1 LLKAGELVRKRLAS
15 DPVSPPNKGETATNP
30 DEEKAL
36 RFLEHTGEVIVLDPK
51 TVISQAGFDRLK
63 NEIVEYLKAQG
74 VATASELRQHTGT
87 VRRILMPLLEMLDEE
102 GVTLRDGDERRLKG

>member
-1 LLKAGELVRKRLAS
+1 LKS
-15 DPVSPPNKGETATNP
+15 
-30 DEEKAL
+30 
-36 RFLEHTGEVIVLDPK
+36 
-51 TVISQAGFDRLK
+51 
-63 NEIVEYLKAQG
+63 EIVEYLKAQG